1 MANRLTVI
9 STRTGDDGT
18 TGLADGSRVP
28 KTHARVIAMG
38 DVDELNSS
46 LGLLTAKLHEALST
60 TPDLQSVID
69 VISPAQHAL
78 FDLGSELA
86 IPGHQQLRLEQLKQL
101 DQAIESLNAELEP
114 LREFILP
121 GGDVLAAHA
130 HMARAIC
137 RRAERSVVQ
146 VSSSGMLNPQAQ
158 QYLNRL
164 ADLLFILARTIN
176 RIRRH
181 QDILWAR

>member
-28 KTHARVIAMG
+28 KTHARVAAMG

-46 LGLLTAKLHEALST
+46 LGLLVAKLHEALSAS
-60 TPDLQSVID
+60 PGLQSVID

-86 IPGHQQLRLEQLKQL
+86 IPGHQQLRIEQLKHLDDAIDTLNSQL
-101 DQAIESLNAELEP
+101 PP
-114 LREFILP
+114 LQEFILP
-121 GGDVLAAHA
+121 GGDTLAAQA
-130 HMARAIC
+130 HIARAIC
-137 RRAERSVVQ
+137 RRAERSVVL
-146 VSSSGMLNPQAQ
+146 VSTTDMLNPPAQ